1 MPIMTSSILVSIFE
15 GGYQPLNALTGLAA
29 LRNAGHDTEFL
40 DAYVEGYDIEKLKSY
55 DVIILPVP
63 LFDSL
68 NSAIQLSK
76 ELDEAGCTAEKV
88 MFGQYAT
95 INAPYLSGRHADH
108 VVSGEWELPLVSLMN
123 RKAGAKDPVINVY
136 SKGADAPEQ
145 AMKMQKMRGSMAKP
159 MRDAAPHLSKYPQ
172 PHLTKLLGE
181 EKIVGGL
188 ELTRGCHHKCT
199 YCSVFS
205 AYDGKVLLGDVD
217 QVIED
222 IDALVAQGMEHMTFI
237 DAEFFNAT
245 RRSFDALA
253 RIHQRHPQLTF
264 DFTTRVDHILENRDR
279 LSELRDHG
287 VRVITSA
294 LEFPKNEVL
303 QQVRKE
309 VDVDDLKESVRL
321 VQEAGITLN
330 PTFIMFNP
338 WVTLEDFPKFHD
350 FLVETKMEDLVDPVQ
365 FETRLHLYKGS
376 PLLKNASIQALR
388 MEEHEFHYDWFHP
401 DERVDELFR
410 ASVTPVVEGQ
420 FKRCCLK
427 C

>member
-1 MPIMTSSILVSIFE
+1 MVSSVLISIFE
-15 GGYQPLNALTGLAA
+15 GGYQPINALSGLAA
-29 LRNAGHDTEFL
+29 LRNAGHETDFV
-40 DAYVEGYDIEKLKSY
+40 DAYVEGYDINQLSEY
-55 DVIILPVP
+55 DVIIFPVP

-68 NSAIQLSK
+68 NSAIQLCK
-76 ELDEAGCTAEKV
+76 ELDDAGSKAERV

-95 INAPYLSGRHADH
+95 INAPYLSGRYAEH
-108 VVSGEWELPLVSLMN
+108 VVSGEWEVPLVSLLN
-123 RKAGAKDPVINVY
+123 RKNGSEAPVVNTYSYGAG
-136 SKGADAPEQ
+136 SPEDSV
-145 AMKMQKMRGSMAKP
+145 AMLKLRGTMAKP
-159 MRDAAPHLSKYPQ
+159 MREVAPHLKKYPQ
-172 PHLTKLLGE
+172 PHLTKLMGE

-205 AYDGKVLLGDVD
+205 AYDGKVVLGDID
-217 QVIED
+217 KVIDD
-222 IDALVAQGMEHMTFI
+222 IDALVEQGMEHMTFI

-253 RIHQRHPQLTF
+253 RIHERHPNLTF
-264 DFTTRVDHILENRDR
+264 DMTTRVDHILENRDK
-279 LSELRDHG
+279 LSMLYDQG
-287 VRVITSA
+287 IRVITSA

-321 VQEAGITLN
+321 VQNSGIILN

-338 WVTLEDFPKFHD
+338 WVGLDDFPKFND
-350 FLVETKMEDLVDPVQ
+350 FLVETNMEDAVDPVQ
-365 FETRLHLYKGS
+365 YETRLHLYKGS
-376 PLLKNASIQALR
+376 PLLKNETIKSLR
-388 MEEHEFHYDWFHP
+388 LEEHEFYYEWFHSDP
-401 DERVDELFR
+401 RVDELFR
-410 ASVTPVVEGQ
+410 ASVTPAVEGQ